1 MILENLPIKRVI
13 LISGHISSG
22 KSTLAIGLAK
32 RCDMEVFKTNEILK
46 ARVGPQLANNRKT
59 LQGEGERL
67 DIKTRGRW
75 VTDEL
80 MVWMRGPTR
89 KPMIIVDS
97 VRTIEQI
104 EGIRKVFGPI
114 VTHIHLT
121 APSPELAKRYR
132 ERHKQ
137 GREATD
143 DYGQAQVD
151 KTEQAVDSLRDT
163 ADVVI
168 DTNRCTVEDVLVRA
182 TCHLNVY
189 GSRSNGYVDVLIGG
203 QYGSEGKGQVSAYLA
218 KEYDL
223 LVRVGG
229 PNAGHKV
236 YKEPEPYAHHQ
247 LPSGTTRC
255 EARLLIGPGAVLNV
269 EKLLKE
275 IAECEVGA
283 DRLTIDEQAMIISKK
298 DIEEEAKLKEKIGST
313 GQGVGWAT
321 ARRIQDRGEAVPIRD
336 RGDATTL
343 LARDIPELR
352 PFLGSAIETL
362 HEILSRG
369 GRVFLEGTQGTG
381 LSLYHGVY
389 PYVTSRDTTVAGCL
403 AETGIPPGRVR
414 KVVMVCR
421 AYPIRVANPPG
432 GTSGPMSQETN
443 WKEISRRSG
452 ISYDEL
458 LRTEKTTTTYRDRRV
473 SEFDWGLLRKAVLLN
488 APTDIALTFADYL
501 GKVNRNARRF
511 EQLTPATINFIQE
524 IERVSGAPV
533 SLISTRFS
541 YRSIIDRRSW

>member
-1 MILENLPIKRVI
+1 VV

-32 RCDMEVFKTNEILK
+32 RCEMEVFKTNQVLK
-46 ARVGPQLANNRKT
+46 TNVDPRLVNDRKA
-59 LQGEGERL
+59 LQQEGERL

-75 VTDEL
+75 VAEEL
-80 MVWMRGPTR
+80 MTWLRQATR
-89 KPMIIVDS
+89 KPMLVVDS
-97 VRTIEQI
+97 VRTVEQI
-104 EGIRKVFGPI
+104 SGIRNVFGPI

-121 APSPELAKRYR
+121 APSRELAKRYKK
-132 ERHKQ
+132 RHRQ
-137 GREATD
+137 GLESTD
-143 DYGQAQVD
+143 DYSKAQED
-151 KTEQAVDSLRDT
+151 KTEQAVDLLKDT

-168 DTNRCTVEDVLVRA
+168 DTNRCTIEDVLVRA

-189 GSRSNGYVDVLIGG
+189 GSRNNGYVDVLIGG
-203 QYGSEGKGQVSAYLA
+203 QYGSEGKGQVAAYLS

-236 YKEPEPYAHHQ
+236 YQQPKPYAHHQ
-247 LPSGTTRC
+247 LPSGTQRC
-255 EARLLIGPGAVLNV
+255 EARLLIGPGAVLDV
-269 EKLLKE
+269 EKLLTE
-275 IAECEVGA
+275 IAECKVDSE
-283 DRLTIDEQAMIISKK
+283 RLRIDEQAMIIHEQDCVDEDNLQKS
-298 DIEEEAKLKEKIGST
+298 IGST
-313 GQGVGWAT
+313 RQGVGWAT
-321 ARRIQDRGEAVPIRD
+321 ARRIRERGQP
-336 RGDATTL
+336 TTL

-352 PFLGSAIETL
+352 PFLGKAIEVL
-362 HEILSRG
+362 DEVLSRG

-421 AYPIRVANPPG
+421 TYPIRVANPPG

-488 APTDIALTFADYL
+488 APTDIALTFTDYL
-501 GKVNRNARRF
+501 DKANRNARRF
-511 EQLTPATINFIQE
+511 EQLTLPTINFIQE